1 MEELI
6 GLLLVLLFGGIEAWN
21 KAKKKKARKEAG
33 SAGYPGNPE
42 PGPASG
48 RRGPSLPEAWPEIR
62 MDVPVE
68 PDVPVSMPERVV
80 PVSEPVLEAIAAPKT
95 ERQEPPLEAEILK
108 EDRLACEDS
117 GQDSLPSKDVLPG
130 TSISLRDAV
139 IASVVLERKYV

>member
-21 KAKKKKARKEAG
+21 KAKKRKARKEAG
-33 SAGYPGNPE
+33 SAGHPGNPE
-42 PGPASG
+42 PESASG

-68 PDVPVSMPERVV
+68 PDVPVSMPERVI
-80 PVSEPVLEAIAAPKT
+80 PTSEPVLEAVVVPKT

-108 EDRLACEDS
+108 EDRLAYEDS
-117 GQDSLPSKDVLPG
+117 GQDTLPSKDVLPG

>member
-21 KAKKKKARKEAG
+21 KAKKRKARKEAG
-33 SAGYPGNPE
+33 SAGHPGNPE
-42 PGPASG
+42 PESASG

-80 PVSEPVLEAIAAPKT
+80 PVSEPVLEVVAAPKT

-108 EDRLACEDS
+108 EDRLVCEDS

>member
-33 SAGYPGNPE
+33 STGHPGNPE

-68 PDVPVSMPERVV
+68 PDVPVSMPERVI
-80 PVSEPVLEAIAAPKT
+80 PTSEPVLEAVVVPKT

-108 EDRLACEDS
+108 EDRLFCEDS

-139 IASVVLERKYV
+139 IASVILERKYV

>member
-21 KAKKKKARKEAG
+21 KAKKRKAKKEDG
-33 SAGYPGNPE
+33 SAGHPGNPE
-42 PGPASG
+42 PEPASG

-80 PVSEPVLEAIAAPKT
+80 PVSEPVLEVVAAPKT

-108 EDRLACEDS
+108 EDRLFCEDS

-139 IASVVLERKYV
+139 IASVILERKYV